1 MQILSNTVRDRQGIK
16 QAGYALLCTG
26 LLLLGPREG
35 ISANAADATDESQ
48 KPQLDEIVVTAQKR
62 EETIDKVPISISVF
76 NQAAMQQRNINDIT
90 DIAAVTP
97 GIDYQNQGVVNSI
110 AIRGVS
116 SGIIGYSTTGIYID
130 DVPIQIRQDGGFVP
144 TTNTEPKVFD
154 LDRVEVLRG
163 PQGTLFGAGAE
174 GGAIRFIQ
182 PEPSLTEYSGYARAG
197 AAVTDNGGP
206 SYETGAAFGGPII
219 DDELGFRVSAWHR
232 RDGGYIDH
240 QSAIAG
246 GASYQNAAWSDSDV
260 LRAAVT
266 FAPFDSLKITPS
278 IYYQHQY
285 FNDVPTFDPANSSA
299 ADDPFTR
306 NWSSLGPQYTNIGAG
321 RLINPGLLMEPSSDQ
336 FYLPSLKG
344 DLHLAAVD
352 LKSTTSYFYRRY
364 TAEQDFTTVMPT
376 FVGQPWPLTAS
387 GAAISTTPLNQNVF
401 TQELRAQSTETTPLK
416 WTFGVFYTSSRQAD
430 AQYLWSPDF
439 PAQVLAGTGM
449 PIASAFGQNLLPGGN
464 SYIALEQIV
473 DSQLATFGQVTYQLI
488 DHLSLT
494 AGVRVASVE
503 DKYSIFQNGPLNG
516 ATSSNLAG
524 EQSQHVVDPKIGI
537 DYQVDD
543 RNLLYVSAAK
553 GDRIGG
559 LNPPFLNNP
568 ACDTALNALG
578 LPNGVPRTYSADSL
592 WSFEIGSKNRLFD
605 GRLQMETSV
614 FHIDW
619 SNIQQQVQVNVC
631 TGSFTAN
638 LGKATSNGFDYQAN
652 ALITDS
658 FKLGLSLGYTNARD
672 SSSLTAGGN
681 PIVTRGQQVN
691 PYAAPWIVVPTAEYD
706 FDPIDGYKMYLRVDD
721 TFHSKNPGPYQAE
734 SNPSNPAY
742 NANFI
747 PNPATNQ
754 LNAHL
759 GATWDRWDVSLYAL
773 NVLNSH
779 PLLYNQ
785 QLQSFTFYGSAFTI
799 RPLTVGINSSYRW

>member
-1 MQILSNTVRDRQGIK
+1 
-16 QAGYALLCTG
+16 
-26 LLLLGPREG
+26 
-35 ISANAADATDESQ
+35 
-48 KPQLDEIVVTAQKR
+48 
-62 EETIDKVPISISVF
+62 
-76 NQAAMQQRNINDIT
+76 
-90 DIAAVTP
+90 
-97 GIDYQNQGVVNSI
+97 
-110 AIRGVS
+110 
-116 SGIIGYSTTGIYID
+116 
-130 DVPIQIRQDGGFVP
+130 
-144 TTNTEPKVFD
+144 
-154 LDRVEVLRG
+154 
-163 PQGTLFGAGAE
+163 
-174 GGAIRFIQ
+174 
-182 PEPSLTEYSGYARAG
+182 
-197 AAVTDNGGP
+197 
-206 SYETGAAFGGPII
+206 
-219 DDELGFRVSAWHR
+219 
-232 RDGGYIDH
+232 
-240 QSAIAG
+240 
-246 GASYQNAAWSDSDV
+246 
-260 LRAAVT
+260 
-266 FAPFDSLKITPS
+266 
-278 IYYQHQY
+278 
-285 FNDVPTFDPANSSA
+285 
-299 ADDPFTR
+299 
-306 NWSSLGPQYTNIGAG
+306 
-321 RLINPGLLMEPSSDQ
+321 
-336 FYLPSLKG
+336 
-344 DLHLAAVD
+344 
-352 LKSTTSYFYRRY
+352 
-364 TAEQDFTTVMPT
+364 
-376 FVGQPWPLTAS
+376 
-387 GAAISTTPLNQNVF
+387 
-401 TQELRAQSTETTPLK
+401 
-416 WTFGVFYTSSRQAD
+416 
-430 AQYLWSPDF
+430 
-439 PAQVLAGTGM
+439 
-449 PIASAFGQNLLPGGN
+449 
-464 SYIALEQIV
+464 
-473 DSQLATFGQVTYQLI
+473 
-488 DHLSLT
+488 
-494 AGVRVASVE
+494 VE